1 MAATMVMPFAAAMVV
16 DVAVVMVSKDMA
28 AAGIG
33 NSLECEKG

>member
-16 DVAVVMVSKDMA
+16 DMAVVMVNTDMA

-33 NSLECEKG
+33 NGLECEKG